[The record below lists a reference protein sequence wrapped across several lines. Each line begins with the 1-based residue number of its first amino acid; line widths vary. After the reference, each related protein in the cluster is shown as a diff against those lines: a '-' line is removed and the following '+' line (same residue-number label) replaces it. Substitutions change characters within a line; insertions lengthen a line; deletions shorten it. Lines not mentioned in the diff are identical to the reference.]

1 MTPGPDPTGATDR
14 GDGSLVEVL
23 VGRVGRAHGLSGD
36 VVVEVRTDEPERRF
50 AAGTQF
56 TTPSGRLTV
65 QATHWHGRRL
75 LVRFA
80 EISDRTTAEALRGVE
95 LALDVPADERP
106 VDPEE
111 FYDHQLVGLSART
124 SDGSPV
130 GEVTEVLHLP
140 GQDVL
145 AVRTPGGQTAL
156 VPFVR
161 ELVPTIELEAR
172 HLTVTEKAGLLPAED
187 GGIPSADGNG
197 TGPRT

>member
-1 MTPGPDPTGATDR
+1 
-14 GDGSLVEVL
+14 
-23 VGRVGRAHGLSGD
+23 
-36 VVVEVRTDEPERRF
+36 
-50 AAGTQF
+50 
-56 TTPSGRLTV
+56 
-65 QATHWHGRRL
+65 
-75 LVRFA
+75 
-80 EISDRTTAEALRGVE
+80 
-95 LALDVPADERP
+95 LDVPADERP

-124 SDGSPV
+124 CDGSPV

-161 ELVPTIELEAR
+161 ELVPTIEIEAR

-187 GGIPSADGNG
+187 SGIPSADGNG

>member
-1 MTPGPDPTGATDR
+1 MTPDPQPTRPTDQ
-14 GDGSLVEVL
+14 DGGSVVEVL

-36 VVVEVRTDEPERRF
+36 VVVDVRTDEPERRF

-56 TTPSGRLTV
+56 TTSSGRLTV

-80 EISDRTTAEALRGVE
+80 EISDRTTAEAVRGVE
-95 LALDVPADERP
+95 LALEVPADERP
-106 VDPEE
+106 ADPEE
-111 FYDHQLVGLSART
+111 FYDHQLVGLAART
-124 SDGSPV
+124 LDGSPV
-130 GEVTEVLHLP
+130 GKVTEVLHLP

-145 AVRTPGGQTAL
+145 AVRTPGGEVGL

-172 HLTVTEKAGLLPAED
+172 RLTVTDQAGLLPAED
-187 GGIPSADGNG
+187 GGVPSAEMNG
-197 TGPRT
+197 MGPRT